1 MKKQNNNQEQHFD
14 DFAYDWWNKTGNYR
28 LLHKLNPIRLEYIT
42 SRFNVKN
49 KKILDIGCG
58 GGILTEQL
66 NKMGGKVTGIDSS
79 EKSIKIAS
87 KHANE
92 QMLDIEYINAS
103 ILEVSGLDNY
113 DCIVCFEMIEHVS
126 DPNKLLKKIK
136 ELSSDHCHLFMS
148 TINRNLKS
156 FLLAK
161 IIAEYVLNIVP
172 KGTHQYSKF
181 VTPYEL
187 DKLLEK
193 NQYRLNDLSGV
204 AFNPLNETFNLSKDT
219 DINYFLHAQR

>member
-1 MKKQNNNQEQHFD
+1 MIKNNNQEQHFD
-14 DFAYDWWNKTGNYR
+14 DFAYDWWNKTGNYK

-42 SRFNVKN
+42 SRFDIKN

-66 NKMGGKVTGIDSS
+66 HKIGANVTGVDSS

-87 KHANE
+87 QHAKDQRLNI
-92 QMLDIEYINAS
+92 QYINES
-103 ILEVSGLDNY
+103 ILEISNLDKY

-126 DPNKLLKKIK
+126 DPNKLIEKIR
-136 ELSSDHCHLFMS
+136 ELSSEQCHLFMS

-156 FLLAK
+156 FILAK
-161 IIAEYVLNIVP
+161 IMAEYVFDIVP

-187 DKLLEK
+187 DQLLEK
-193 NQYRLNDLSGV
+193 NQFSLNSLDGIS
-204 AFNPLNETFNLSKDT
+204 FNPIDESFKLSKYT
-219 DINYFLHAQR
+219 DVNYFLHAQR